1 MYVIAT
7 VICPNF
13 HFSVSPHVPFL
24 NLLFEQIAIPTSIY
38 LQNLASI
45 QPRTSLV
52 KFARSPCTDPP
63 GALPPGSAARTSK
76 IQRKSTD
83 RSSRTR
89 TASSRRRGRA
99 TRNISGAL
107 RKPWLFIRPTFSDWI
122 PTFAPFES
130 NLETTKSTSAKRH
143 PGEKQCAGEE
153 TIRQQRRSGAW
164 RKAPNSTH

>member
-52 KFARSPCTDPP
+52 KFARSPRTDPP
-63 GALPPGSAARTSK
+63 GERGAPPDLGPGAPELLSWNGRTMRKTYRRNLAA
-76 IQRKSTD
+76 
-83 RSSRTR
+83 
-89 TASSRRRGRA
+89 A
-99 TRNISGAL
+99 
-107 RKPWLFIRPTFSDWI
+107 
-122 PTFAPFES
+122 
-130 NLETTKSTSAKRH
+130 
-143 PGEKQCAGEE
+143 
-153 TIRQQRRSGAW
+153 
-164 RKAPNSTH
+164 